1 MTQRKCEA
9 RWQKENTVMV
19 AMRLQK
25 STDADILAFLEGKAK
40 QTEIKKAIRFY
51 LANHKQEYR
60 YGMRLRG
67 YAPGAQPK
75 GAVRREDDTTGKYHD
90 IIVYD
95 RKLSADEVNSYDLN
109 ELVEV

>member
-40 QTEIKKAIRFY
+40 QTEIKKALRY
-51 LANHKQEYR
+51 YMAHYRPEYR

-67 YAPGAQPK
+67 YSPGAQPR
-75 GAVRREDDTTGKYHD
+75 GVLRTEEDKTGTYHD
-90 IIVYD
+90 ILVYD
-95 RKLSADEVNSYDLN
+95 RQLSADEVSNYDLD
-109 ELVEV
+109 ELGEA